1 MAESVQN
8 CFWLKNI
15 KLVAEKLQ
23 NKQKNESVYFLKF
36 GPIQRYENKSKVH
49 FRSVGEIGDK
59 EQLGVKKLS
68 TDYQPFHFK
77 KTIVR

>member
-23 NKQKNESVYFLKF
+23 NKKNELVYFLKF
-36 GPIQRYENKSKVH
+36 GPIKRYENKSKVH

-68 TDYQPFHFK
+68 TDYQPFHIK